1 MLCRCPFVG
10 IEIGNDVTLCTLPRV
25 QPYCTESC
33 PSKLFDDKMTKENP
47 DLLQAL
53 TNKGVNWVDL
63 KRSEFV
69 SKSFGNQ

>member
-1 MLCRCPFVG
+1 M
-10 IEIGNDVTLCTLPRV
+10 

-69 SKSFGNQ
+69 SKIQNKIE